1 LSFIYHITMEFCKK
15 CDNMYYM
22 KKNED
27 RNLIYYCKNCNY
39 EDTKMIET
47 KNMKIFEYSKED
59 RTGSVNINEYTKCDP
74 TLPHVKTIKCPN
86 SDCNSNKKEDV
97 EQDVIY
103 IRVDDKQMKYI
114 YLCYH
119 CDSSWKS

>member
-1 LSFIYHITMEFCKK
+1 MEFCKN

-22 KKNED
+22 KKSVEKK
-27 RNLIYYCKNCNY
+27 LIHYCKNCNY
-39 EDTKMIET
+39 EDTKLIET
-47 KNMKIFEYSKED
+47 KNMKVFEYSKED
-59 RTGSVNINEYTKCDP
+59 VGKNVIINEYTRYDP

-86 SDCNSNKKEDV
+86 LECDSNKNSQI

-103 IRVDDKQMKYI
+103 IRVDDRKMKYM

-119 CDSSWKS
+119 CNSSWTP

>member
-1 LSFIYHITMEFCKK
+1 MEFCKN

-22 KKNED
+22 KKDED
-27 RNLIYYCKNCNY
+27 KKLIYYCKNCNH
-39 EDTKMIET
+39 EDTKIIET
-47 KNMKIFEYSKED
+47 KNMKVFEYSGED
-59 RTGSVNINEYTKCDP
+59 TNGNVKINEYTRYDP

-86 SDCNSNKKEDV
+86 LECNSNKNPEI

-103 IRVDDKQMKYI
+103 IRVDDNKMKYV

-119 CDSSWKS
+119 CNSSWNP

>member
-1 LSFIYHITMEFCKK
+1 MEFCKN

-22 KKNED
+22 KKDDEKK
-27 RNLIYYCKNCNY
+27 LIYYCKNCNH
-39 EDTKMIET
+39 EDTKLIET
-47 KNMKIFEYSKED
+47 KNMKVFEYSTED
-59 RTGSVNINEYTKCDP
+59 TNRNLKINEYTRYDP

-86 SDCNSNKKEDV
+86 LECNSNKNPET

-103 IRVDDKQMKYI
+103 IRIDDNNMKYA

-119 CDSSWKS
+119 CNSSWKP

>member
-1 LSFIYHITMEFCKK
+1 MEFCKN

-22 KKNED
+22 KKNDEKK
-27 RNLIYYCKNCNY
+27 LIYYCKHCNN
-39 EDTKMIET
+39 EDPKLIET
-47 KNMKIFEYSKED
+47 KNMKVFEYSNED
-59 RTGSVNINEYTKCDP
+59 NIGKVNINEYTRYDP

-86 SDCNSNKKEDV
+86 LECNSNKNAEV

-103 IRVDDKQMKYI
+103 IRVDDSNMKYV

-119 CDSSWKS
+119 CNSSWNP

>member
-1 LSFIYHITMEFCKK
+1 
-15 CDNMYYM
+15 MYYM
-22 KKNED
+22 KKRVDPDNDKE
-27 RNLIYYCKNCNY
+27 RRLVYYCKHCNH

-47 KNMKIFEYSKED
+47 KNMKIFEYSTEED
-59 RTGSVNINEYTKCDP
+59 SLSSVTLNEYTRYDP

-86 SDCNSNKKEDV
+86 LDCESNKNENV

-103 IRVDDKQMKYI
+103 IRLDDSKMKYI

-119 CDSSWKS
+119 CNSNWKP

>member
-1 LSFIYHITMEFCKK
+1 MEFCKN

-22 KKNED
+22 KKNDEKK
-27 RNLIYYCKNCNY
+27 LIYYCKHSNY
-39 EDTKMIET
+39 EDTVGK
-47 KNMKIFEYSKED
+47 
-59 RTGSVNINEYTKCDP
+59 VNINEYTRYDP

-86 SDCNSNKKEDV
+86 LECKSNKNSDI

-103 IRVDDKQMKYI
+103 IRVDDSNMKYV

-119 CDSSWKS
+119 CNSNWKP